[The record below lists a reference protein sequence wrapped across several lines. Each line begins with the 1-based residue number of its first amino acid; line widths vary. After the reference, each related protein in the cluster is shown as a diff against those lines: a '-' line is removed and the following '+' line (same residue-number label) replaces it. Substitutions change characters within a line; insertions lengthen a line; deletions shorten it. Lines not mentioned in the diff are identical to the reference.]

1 MLILGRQQQVVPHVI
16 PHTLERSARCQGV
29 SAVRLHWW
37 VPPSPIRDR
46 PLSLAHP
53 KAGRHEVRRPRARF
67 GIGFRGWT
75 GETIEAARADFA
87 RMLGL
92 TAQVNELVD
101 QLAMAAA
108 DPVTSALS
116 KRHLQLALLAEFAE
130 RCAGGPV
137 ATHQPLRELLA
148 ELEGKLRAE
157 S

>member
-1 MLILGRQQQVVPHVI
+1 MNKAGTDPTTVVPRLVAQFAPPQADNVVAVI
-16 PHTLERSARCQGV
+16 E
-29 SAVRLHWW
+29 
-37 VPPSPIRDR
+37 
-46 PLSLAHP
+46 
-53 KAGRHEVRRPRARF
+53 AGP
-67 GIGFRGWT
+67 

-108 DPVTSALS
+108 DPVTSTLA

>member
-1 MLILGRQQQVVPHVI
+1 MNQAGTDPTTVVPRLVAQFAPPQADNVVAVI
-16 PHTLERSARCQGV
+16 
-29 SAVRLHWW
+29 
-37 VPPSPIRDR
+37 
-46 PLSLAHP
+46 
-53 KAGRHEVRRPRARF
+53 EVGP
-67 GIGFRGWT
+67 

-108 DPVTSALS
+108 DPVTSTLA
-116 KRHLQLALLAEFAE
+116 KRHLQWRCLAEFAE

-137 ATHQPLRELLA
+137 VTHQPLRELLA